1 MTAPIPIQTTKA
13 QSNFI
18 GDYPNKRAA
27 PFKDC
32 FPRHRRGTGV
42 LAHVFILEP
51 TRLEPVR
58 TIPPRNVPL
67 RRSPKGVQHSGGNS
81 RARQKNLALA
91 RRFPQ
96 DYRK

>member
-1 MTAPIPIQTTKA
+1 
-13 QSNFI
+13 
-18 GDYPNKRAA
+18 
-27 PFKDC
+27 
-32 FPRHRRGTGV
+32 
-42 LAHVFILEP
+42 VFILEP